1 MNCKYGF
8 EHILKSN
15 GYVYT
20 GISNKKGSKR
30 PTVDSFT
37 KEHPEGT
44 YVLIVA
50 NHYVCSKDGH
60 YFDTWDSGE
69 YSMYGYWVK
78 EE

>member
-1 MNCKYGF
+1 MKKELLRKQNKMKKKSDINAIKSVAKS
-8 EHILKSN
+8 EHL
-15 GYVYT
+15 
-20 GISNKKGSKR
+20 
-30 PTVDSFT
+30 
-37 KEHPEGT
+37 EGT

-69 YSMYGYWVK
+69 CSMYGYWVK